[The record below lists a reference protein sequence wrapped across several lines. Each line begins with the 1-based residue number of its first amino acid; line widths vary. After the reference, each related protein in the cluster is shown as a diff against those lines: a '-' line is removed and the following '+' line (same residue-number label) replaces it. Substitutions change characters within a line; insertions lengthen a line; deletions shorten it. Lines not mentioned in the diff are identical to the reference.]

1 SGSWRTARRN
11 QIRAGCLSRNSPSNK
26 WWENATPTFFNRASF
41 WRKDVK
47 SELAAIKQAPADSKN
62 PPQAAP
68 TRPVKGKRRS
78 TGTASHG
85 GSVRFFLSK
94 AESNG
99 IPVLDREFPTE
110 PEVILES
117 LKTGKTY
124 FVISEWKGA
133 ADLSKKMPLIRKEI
147 VTSRRQTAD

>member
-1 SGSWRTARRN
+1 GSWRTAGRN

-41 WRKDVK
+41 WRNDVK
-47 SELAAIKQAPADSKN
+47 SELAAITEAPADSKN
-62 PPQAAP
+62 AAEGAPPR
-68 TRPVKGKRRS
+68 TRQGKPRA
-78 TGTASHG
+78 TATASSG
-85 GSVRFFLSK
+85 GTVRFFLSK

>member
-1 SGSWRTARRN
+1 
-11 QIRAGCLSRNSPSNK
+11 L
-26 WWENATPTFFNRASF
+26 ENATPTFFNRASF
-41 WRKDVK
+41 WRNDVK
-47 SELAAIKQAPADSKN
+47 TELAAVVEAPTDSKN
-62 PPQAAP
+62 AQETAP
-68 TRPVKGKRRS
+68 TRTRKGKRRS
-78 TGTASHG
+78 TAMASSGGT
-85 GSVRFFLSK
+85 VRFFLSK

-110 PEVILES
+110 PEAILES

-133 ADLSKKMPLIRKEI
+133 ADLSKKMPLIRKEV

>member
-1 SGSWRTARRN
+1 MKT
-11 QIRAGCLSRNSPSNK
+11 
-26 WWENATPTFFNRASF
+26 
-41 WRKDVK
+41 
-47 SELAAIKQAPADSKN
+47 ELAAVVEAPTDSKN
-62 PPQAAP
+62 AQETAP
-68 TRPVKGKRRS
+68 TRTRKGKRRS
-78 TGTASHG
+78 TAMASSGGT
-85 GSVRFFLSK
+85 VRFFLSK

-110 PEVILES
+110 PEAILES

-133 ADLSKKMPLIRKEI
+133 ADLSKKMPLIRKEV

>member
-1 SGSWRTARRN
+1 M
-11 QIRAGCLSRNSPSNK
+11 
-26 WWENATPTFFNRASF
+26 
-41 WRKDVK
+41 K
-47 SELAAIKQAPADSKN
+47 SELAAITEAPADSKN
-62 PPQAAP
+62 GSETVS
-68 TRPVKGKRRS
+68 TRSRKGKRRS
-78 TGTASHG
+78 ASTASSG
-85 GSVRFFLSK
+85 GTVRFFLSK

-110 PEVILES
+110 PEAILES

-133 ADLSKKMPLIRKEI
+133 ADLSKKMPLIKKEV